1 MKLASIAANRLE
13 VLLSRIIGVVL
24 IINGIEPAANGLG
37 DWSML
42 NFLGQA
48 LFVAFIFS
56 TLAGSIGGLL
66 GNYAPWSTAHALVV
80 FVAMLLSPLSYEQ
93 GISQTDRPWV
103 WWALGL
109 AAVLFGVSRK
119 SRAGFIFIGLIS
131 VGWLFVYGTG
141 FESNRLDVA
150 VLDSLYLVVFAVAIV
165 TLTDL
170 VRDAAA
176 EVDEAN
182 SKAIA
187 SALEQA
193 RVDAVERER
202 QRLDALLHD
211 QVLHSLLL
219 AARAQTPQE
228 RSAASSSA
236 ATALTSLKRA
246 GETDLAGEVTSLGLL
261 TALERASRK
270 LDPRISVRVAGAD
283 SIQIPA
289 EVAQAITEAT
299 LQAID
304 NAIQHSRA
312 TKIEVK
318 LSAKKGKLEFE
329 IADDGTGFRL
339 DRVSRDRIGIRTSII
354 ARMNAV
360 AGEAVID
367 SSSQAGTSVLLRW
380 SND

>member
-1 MKLASIAANRLE
+1 MKLASIATNRLE
-13 VLLSRIIGVVL
+13 VLLGRIISAVL
-24 IINGIEPAANGLG
+24 IINGIEPTANGLG
-37 DWSML
+37 DWSTL

-48 LFVAFIFS
+48 LLIAFIFS
-56 TLAGSIGGLL
+56 TLVASFGGLL
-66 GNYAPWSTAHALVV
+66 GNYAPWSTAHAILV
-80 FVAMLLSPLSYEQ
+80 FVAMVLSPLGYQQ
-93 GISQTDRPWV
+93 GLAQSDRPWV

-119 SRAGFIFIGLIS
+119 SRTGFLFIGLMS
-131 VGWLFVYGTG
+131 VGWLFVYGGG
-141 FESNRLDVA
+141 FELNRLDVA

-182 SKAIA
+182 SQAIA

-219 AARAQTPQE
+219 AARAETPQE
-228 RSAASSSA
+228 RLAASSSA
-236 ATALTSLKRA
+236 ETALTSLKRA

-261 TALERASRK
+261 TALERASMK
-270 LDPRISVRVAGAD
+270 LDPRISVKVVGAD

-312 TKIEVK
+312 AKIEVK
-318 LSAKKGKLEFE
+318 LSARKGSLEFE
-329 IADDGTGFRL
+329 IVDDGVGFRL
-339 DRVSRDRIGIRTSII
+339 DRVSRDRIGIRTSIV
-354 ARMNAV
+354 ARMNSV
-360 AGEAVID
+360 AGEASIK
-367 SSSQAGTSVLLRW
+367 SSSQTGTSVKLRW